1 MKKNKKIKHK
11 KNIDN
16 KKAEFTLQELN
27 KQQEQFFERT
37 RNCDVKLGFIITL
50 ISGLLVYFFSNNN
63 SFKEILSVD
72 WIIEHN
78 ILIFIILLF
87 IEVSIVSLLLISL
100 FFALIGIKTRKGY
113 VVDSKLYEKKDLTY
127 NQLIE
132 RNIELTEKALTKNIK
147 EENKK
152 NKCFNV
158 SLIITIIV
166 LFIITILEIIK
177 CFI

>member
-1 MKKNKKIKHK
+1 MKKNKIKK
-11 KNIDN
+11 YQNSLDN
-16 KKAEFTLQELN
+16 KKAEFMLQELN

-50 ISGLLVYFFSNNN
+50 ISGLLIYFFSNN

-87 IEVSIVSLLLISL
+87 IEASIVSLLLISL
-100 FFALIGIKTRKGY
+100 VFALIGIKTRKGY
-113 VVDSKLYEKKDLTY
+113 IVDSKLYIKNNLSY

-132 RNIELTEKALTKNIK
+132 KNIELTEKALTKNIK
-147 EENKK
+147 EESKK

-158 SLIITIIV
+158 SLMITIIV
-166 LFIITILEIIK
+166 IFIITTLEIIK

>member
-1 MKKNKKIKHK
+1 MKKNKIKK
-11 KNIDN
+11 YQNSLDN
-16 KKAEFTLQELN
+16 KKVEFMLQELN

-50 ISGLLVYFFSNNN
+50 ISGLLIYFFSNN

-87 IEVSIVSLLLISL
+87 IEASIVSLLLISL
-100 FFALIGIKTRKGY
+100 VFALIGIKTRKGY
-113 VVDSKLYEKKDLTY
+113 IVDSKLYIKNNLSY

-132 RNIELTEKALTKNIK
+132 KNIELTEKALTKNIK
-147 EENKK
+147 EESKK
-152 NKCFNV
+152 INV
-158 SLIITIIV
+158 LMLV
-166 LFIITILEIIK
+166 
-177 CFI
+177 

>member
-1 MKKNKKIKHK
+1 MKKNKIKK
-11 KNIDN
+11 YQNNLDN
-16 KKAEFTLQELN
+16 KKAEFMLQELN

-50 ISGLLVYFFSNNN
+50 ISGLLIYFFSNNT
-63 SFKEILSVD
+63 FKEILSVD

-100 FFALIGIKTRKGY
+100 VFALIGIKTRKGY
-113 VVDSKLYEKKDLTY
+113 IVDSKLYIKNNLSY

-132 RNIELTEKALTKNIK
+132 KNIELTEKALTKNIK
-147 EENKK
+147 EESKK

-158 SLIITIIV
+158 SLMITIIV
-166 LFIITILEIIK
+166 IFIITTLEIIK

>member
-1 MKKNKKIKHK
+1 MKKNKIKK
-11 KNIDN
+11 YQNSLDN
-16 KKAEFTLQELN
+16 KKAEFMLQELN

-50 ISGLLVYFFSNNN
+50 ISGLLVYFFSNN

-166 LFIITILEIIK
+166 IFIITILEIIK
-177 CFI
+177 YFI

>member
-1 MKKNKKIKHK
+1 MKKNKIKK
-11 KNIDN
+11 YQNSLDN
-16 KKAEFTLQELN
+16 KKAEFMLQELN

-50 ISGLLVYFFSNNN
+50 ISGLLIYFFSNN

-87 IEVSIVSLLLISL
+87 IEASIVSLLLISL
-100 FFALIGIKTRKGY
+100 VFALIGIKTRKGY
-113 VVDSKLYEKKDLTY
+113 IVDSKLYIKNNLSY

-132 RNIELTEKALTKNIK
+132 KNIELIEKAITKNIK
-147 EENKK
+147 EESKK
-152 NKCFNV
+152 NKCFNI

-166 LFIITILEIIK
+166 IFIITTLEIIK

>member
-1 MKKNKKIKHK
+1 MKKNKIKK
-11 KNIDN
+11 YQNSLDN
-16 KKAEFTLQELN
+16 KKVEFMLQELN

-37 RNCDVKLGFIITL
+37 RNCDVILGFIITL
-50 ISGLLVYFFSNNN
+50 LSGLLIYFFSNN

-87 IEVSIVSLLLISL
+87 IEASIVSLLLISL
-100 FFALIGIKTRKGY
+100 VFALIGIKTRKGY
-113 VVDSKLYEKKDLTY
+113 IVDSKLYIKNNLSY

-132 RNIELTEKALTKNIK
+132 KNIELTEKALTKNIK
-147 EENKK
+147 EESKK

-158 SLIITIIV
+158 SLMITIIV
-166 LFIITILEIIK
+166 IFIITTLEIIK

>member
-1 MKKNKKIKHK
+1 MKKNKKIKHT

-152 NKCFNV
+152 INV
-158 SLIITIIV
+158 LTLV
-166 LFIITILEIIK
+166 
-177 CFI
+177 

>member
-1 MKKNKKIKHK
+1 MKKNKIKK
-11 KNIDN
+11 YQNSLDN
-16 KKAEFTLQELN
+16 KKVEFMLQELN

-50 ISGLLVYFFSNNN
+50 ISGLLIYFFSNN

-87 IEVSIVSLLLISL
+87 IEASIVSLLLISL
-100 FFALIGIKTRKGY
+100 VFALIGIKTRKGY
-113 VVDSKLYEKKDLTY
+113 IVDSKLYIKNNLSY

-132 RNIELTEKALTKNIK
+132 KNIELTEKALTKNIK
-147 EENKK
+147 EESKK

-158 SLIITIIV
+158 SLMITIIV
-166 LFIITILEIIK
+166 IFIIPTLEIIK

>member
-1 MKKNKKIKHK
+1 MKKNKKIEHK
-11 KNIDN
+11 SNIDE
-16 KKAEFTLQELN
+16 KKVEFSLQELN

-50 ISGLLVYFFSNNN
+50 ISGLLIYFFSNN

-72 WIIEHN
+72 WIIGHN

-100 FFALIGIKTRKGY
+100 VFALIGIKTRKGY
-113 VVDSKLYEKKDLTY
+113 VVDYKLYKKNNLSY

-132 RNIELTEKALTKNIK
+132 KNIELTEKALEKNIK

-152 NKCFNV
+152 
-158 SLIITIIV
+158 IIV
-166 LFIITILEIIK
+166 LMLV
-177 CFI
+177 

>member
-1 MKKNKKIKHK
+1 MKKNKIKK
-11 KNIDN
+11 YQNSLDN
-16 KKAEFTLQELN
+16 KKVEFMLQELN

-50 ISGLLVYFFSNNN
+50 ISGLLIYFFSNN

-87 IEVSIVSLLLISL
+87 IEASIVSLLLISL
-100 FFALIGIKTRKGY
+100 VFALIGIKTRKGY
-113 VVDSKLYEKKDLTY
+113 IVDSKLYIKNNLSY

-132 RNIELTEKALTKNIK
+132 KNIELTEKALTKNIK
-147 EENKK
+147 EESKK

-158 SLIITIIV
+158 SLMITIIV
-166 LFIITILEIIK
+166 IFIITTLEIIK
-177 CFI
+177 FFI

>member
-1 MKKNKKIKHK
+1 MKKNKIKK
-11 KNIDN
+11 YQNSLDN
-16 KKAEFTLQELN
+16 KKVEFMLQELN

-50 ISGLLVYFFSNNN
+50 ISGLLIYFFSNN

-87 IEVSIVSLLLISL
+87 IEASIVSLLLISL
-100 FFALIGIKTRKGY
+100 VFALIGIKTRKGY
-113 VVDSKLYEKKDLTY
+113 IVDSKLYIKNNLSY

-132 RNIELTEKALTKNIK
+132 KNIELTEKALTKNIK
-147 EENKK
+147 EESKK

-158 SLIITIIV
+158 SLMITIIV
-166 LFIITILEIIK
+166 IFIITTLEIIK

>member
-1 MKKNKKIKHK
+1 MKKNKEKEHQNSIDSKKI
-11 KNIDN
+11 
-16 KKAEFTLQELN
+16 EFMLQELN

-50 ISGLLVYFFSNNN
+50 ISGLLIYVFSNNT
-63 SFKEILSVD
+63 FKEILSVH

-78 ILIFIILLF
+78 ISIFVILLF

-100 FFALIGIKTRKGY
+100 VFALIGIKTRKGH
-113 VVDSKLYEKKDLTY
+113 VIDSKLYVKNDLTY
-127 NQLIE
+127 KQLLE
-132 RNIELTEKALTKNIK
+132 KNVELAEKALNKNIK

-152 NKCFNV
+152 NNCFNV
-158 SLIITIIV
+158 SLIMAIIV
-166 LFIITILEIIK
+166 IFIIAILEIIK

>member
-1 MKKNKKIKHK
+1 MKKNKIKK
-11 KNIDN
+11 YQNSLDN
-16 KKAEFTLQELN
+16 KKVEFMLQELN

-50 ISGLLVYFFSNNN
+50 ISGLLIYFFSNN

-78 ILIFIILLF
+78 ILIFINLLF
-87 IEVSIVSLLLISL
+87 IEASIVSLLLISL
-100 FFALIGIKTRKGY
+100 VFALIGIKTRKGY
-113 VVDSKLYEKKDLTY
+113 IVDSKLYIKNNLSY

-132 RNIELTEKALTKNIK
+132 KNIELTEKALTKNIK
-147 EENKK
+147 EESKK

-158 SLIITIIV
+158 SLMITIIV
-166 LFIITILEIIK
+166 IFIITTLEIIK

>member
-1 MKKNKKIKHK
+1 MKKNKIKK
-11 KNIDN
+11 YQNSLDN
-16 KKAEFTLQELN
+16 KKVEFMLQELN

-37 RNCDVKLGFIITL
+37 RNCDVKVGFIITL
-50 ISGLLVYFFSNNN
+50 ISGLLIYFFSNN

-87 IEVSIVSLLLISL
+87 IEASIVSLLLISL
-100 FFALIGIKTRKGY
+100 VFALIGIKTRKGY
-113 VVDSKLYEKKDLTY
+113 IVDSKLYIKNNLSY

-132 RNIELTEKALTKNIK
+132 KNIELTEKALTKNIK
-147 EENKK
+147 EESKK

-158 SLIITIIV
+158 SLMITIIV
-166 LFIITILEIIK
+166 IFIITTLEIIK

>member
-1 MKKNKKIKHK
+1 MKKNKIN
-11 KNIDN
+11 KNQNSLDN
-16 KKAEFTLQELN
+16 KKEEFMLHELN
-27 KQQEQFFERT
+27 TQQEQFFERT

-50 ISGLLVYFFSNNN
+50 ISGLLVYFFSNN

-100 FFALIGIKTRKGY
+100 VFALIGIKTRKGY
-113 VVDSKLYEKKDLTY
+113 IVDSKLYIKNTLSYD
-127 NQLIE
+127 QLIE
-132 RNIELTEKALTKNIK
+132 KNIELTEKALTKNIK
-147 EENKK
+147 EESKK

-166 LFIITILEIIK
+166 IFIITTLEIIK

>member
-1 MKKNKKIKHK
+1 MKKNKIKK
-11 KNIDN
+11 YQNSLDN
-16 KKAEFTLQELN
+16 KKVEFMLQELN
-27 KQQEQFFERT
+27 KQQEQFFEMT

-50 ISGLLVYFFSNNN
+50 ISGLLIYFFSNN

-87 IEVSIVSLLLISL
+87 IEASIVSLLLISL
-100 FFALIGIKTRKGY
+100 VFALIGIKTRKGY
-113 VVDSKLYEKKDLTY
+113 IVDSKLYIKNNLSY

-132 RNIELTEKALTKNIK
+132 KNIELTEKALTKNIK
-147 EENKK
+147 EESKK

-158 SLIITIIV
+158 SLMITIIV
-166 LFIITILEIIK
+166 IFIITTLEIIK

>member
-1 MKKNKKIKHK
+1 MKKNKIKK
-11 KNIDN
+11 YQNSLDN
-16 KKAEFTLQELN
+16 KKAEFMLQELN

-50 ISGLLVYFFSNNN
+50 ISGLLIYFFSNN

-87 IEVSIVSLLLISL
+87 IEASIVSLLLISL
-100 FFALIGIKTRKGY
+100 VFALIGIKTRKGY
-113 VVDSKLYEKKDLTY
+113 IVDSKLYIKNNLSY

-132 RNIELTEKALTKNIK
+132 KNIELIEKALTKNIK
-147 EENKK
+147 EESKK
-152 NKCFNV
+152 NKCFNI

-166 LFIITILEIIK
+166 IFIITTLEIIK

>member
-1 MKKNKKIKHK
+1 MKKNKIKK
-11 KNIDN
+11 YQNNLDN
-16 KKAEFTLQELN
+16 KKAEFMLQELN

-50 ISGLLVYFFSNNN
+50 ISGLLIYFFSNNT
-63 SFKEILSVD
+63 FKEILSVD

-100 FFALIGIKTRKGY
+100 VFALIGIKTRKGY
-113 VVDSKLYEKKDLTY
+113 IVDSKLYIKNNLSY

-132 RNIELTEKALTKNIK
+132 KNIELIEKALTKNIK
-147 EENKK
+147 EESKK

-158 SLIITIIV
+158 SLMITIIV
-166 LFIITILEIIK
+166 IFIITTLEIIK

>member
-1 MKKNKKIKHK
+1 MKKNKIKK
-11 KNIDN
+11 YQNSLDN
-16 KKAEFTLQELN
+16 KKAEFMLQELN

-50 ISGLLVYFFSNNN
+50 ISGLLIYFFSNN

-87 IEVSIVSLLLISL
+87 IEASIVSLLLISL
-100 FFALIGIKTRKGY
+100 VFALIGIKTRKGY
-113 VVDSKLYEKKDLTY
+113 IVDSKLYIKNNLSY

-132 RNIELTEKALTKNIK
+132 KNIELIEKALTKNIK
-147 EENKK
+147 EESKK

-166 LFIITILEIIK
+166 IFIITTLEIIK